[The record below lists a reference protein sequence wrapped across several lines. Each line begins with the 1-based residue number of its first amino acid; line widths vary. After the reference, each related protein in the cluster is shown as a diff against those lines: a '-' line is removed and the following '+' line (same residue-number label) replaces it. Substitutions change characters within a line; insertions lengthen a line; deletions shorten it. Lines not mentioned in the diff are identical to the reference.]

1 MGYSEWGLLILLYNL
16 LVDKIWGLVM
26 TEWISVKDQLPQPL
40 EQVLIYSIRGI
51 EIAYILKNLDV
62 FMISDTIRSDKN
74 FVNVTHWCEL
84 PAPPVDP

>member
-1 MGYSEWGLLILLYNL
+1 
-16 LVDKIWGLVM
+16 M

-74 FVNVTHWCEL
+74 FVNVTHWAEL
-84 PAPPVDP
+84 PAPPVEP